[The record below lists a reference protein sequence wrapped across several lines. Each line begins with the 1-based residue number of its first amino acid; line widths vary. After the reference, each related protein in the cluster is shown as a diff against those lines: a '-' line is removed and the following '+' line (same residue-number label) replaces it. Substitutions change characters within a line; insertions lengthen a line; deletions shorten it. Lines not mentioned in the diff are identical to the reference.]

1 MTEEVANSSALADLV
16 AALADNKLFLG
27 RRYAEWSSSAPAL
40 ESAVAAA
47 AMAQDEI
54 GHARSLY
61 PLLEDL
67 AGSSEETQPETR
79 VHFVN
84 TPFLGES
91 FRSWTDFVAANFL
104 FDTAL
109 SVLLEAATDSSL
121 GGLAQRARRMIE
133 EERLHWLHGEG
144 WTRRLAQEGKAVRDA
159 LSASFARIAP
169 GTLAWFDTATDELVQ
184 RGVLAE
190 AGTGLRDRYRA
201 RVNPVLEAEGL
212 APL

>member
-1 MTEEVANSSALADLV
+1 MTEEAAHSSAVADLV
-16 AALADNKLFLG
+16 AALADNKHFLG

-67 AGSSEETQPETR
+67 AGASEETQPETR
-79 VHFVN
+79 IHFVHA
-84 TPFLGES
+84 PFLAEP
-91 FRSWTDFVAANFL
+91 FQSWTDFVAANFL

-109 SVLLEAATDSSL
+109 TVLLEAAIESSL
-121 GGLAQRARRMIE
+121 GGLAQRARRMIQ

-144 WTRRLAQEGKAVRDA
+144 WTRRLAQEGRAVREA
-159 LSASFARIAP
+159 LAASFTRIAP
-169 GTLAWFDTATDELVQ
+169 DTLAWLDTATDELVQ
-184 RGVLAE
+184 QGVLS
-190 AGTGLRDRYRA
+190 AGAADLRGRYRA
-201 RVNPVLEAEGL
+201 RVNPILQSAGL